1 MGFDNGCDGESY
13 AMAMYF
19 PDLMMDDKQII
30 HSLNGLPLFIG
41 HQILAIKKKISPKLT
56 RACTFSVSHNSKF
69 LPH

>member
-30 HSLNGLPLFIG
+30 HSLNGLPLFMVIRFW
-41 HQILAIKKKISPKLT
+41 QLKK
-56 RACTFSVSHNSKF
+56 NSA
-69 LPH
+69 LN